1 MPWLDTPLDSPLG
14 QNLRIQPRLHHC
26 CHFHPPAFTFSMGM
40 RSRLRTS
47 LRLDVQTSHV
57 LEDRSE
63 TLAVPL
69 GLYEAL
75 RMEMLEQPPPM
86 PIQVFTLEIPS
97 TASCIE
103 ETLHCSSPRII
114 EVINSQPASGS
125 NTLCLCSST
134 SSSIPRYLIFA
145 AIMNFTA
152 KILCS
157 WSSNWA
163 SSSLSGTNG
172 RLELDDDPLPCP
184 EGTIGPTM

>member
-1 MPWLDTPLDSPLG
+1 
-14 QNLRIQPRLHHC
+14 
-26 CHFHPPAFTFSMGM
+26 MGM

-47 LRLDVQTSHV
+47 LRLDAQTSHV

-75 RMEMLEQPPPM
+75 RMEILEQPPPM

-125 NTLCLCSST
+125 NTLCVHPHHLPFQD
-134 SSSIPRYLIFA
+134 I
-145 AIMNFTA
+145 
-152 KILCS
+152 
-157 WSSNWA
+157 
-163 SSSLSGTNG
+163 SSL
-172 RLELDDDPLPCP
+172 LP
-184 EGTIGPTM
+184 